1 MSKIGIIGDIHV
13 GKTFFHNQVITDYHN
28 KKRDELFDKII
39 SDFKQ
44 EGIDTILFSGDIF
57 DNRNIVTVESLH
69 YVIDLFSNRM
79 KDFNIITITGNHDM
93 QYENSDCLTSLEFL
107 KFIPNVTLVDKEP
120 MLIRTENYDW
130 HLFPW
135 LGTAE
140 NKAKALDYMKS
151 VGATP
156 EQRDHNVFFGH
167 FDIIGMLMEA
177 GNLSVEGFDPNEMS
191 KYCTYVISGHYHCKS
206 AKKIGNTRFVYLGT
220 PYHQSFAHL
229 GTVPGYYTCDTDT
242 MKVNFIENTIGERYI
257 EVNDFDDMDAIQDLS
272 GYLVKYNNDVSKTAE
287 EAIVPLDKLKAKN
300 PLHVF
305 MSPYGKHVEEHD
317 PADAVAVVEE
327 DDEEAKKVVTMSQME
342 VARLFMENA
351 DQPPPTL
358 SDGTSSKDK
367 IISMISSFD
376 AT

>member
-39 SDFKQ
+39 ADFKK

-69 YVIDLFSNRM
+69 YVLDLFSNRM
-79 KDFNIITITGNHDM
+79 KDFHIITITGNHDM
-93 QYENSDCLTSLEFL
+93 QYENSDCLNSLEFL
-107 KFIPNVTLVDKEP
+107 RFIQNVTLIDKEP
-120 MLIRTENYDW
+120 VWIKFGNYTW
-130 HLFPW
+130 HFFPW
-135 LGTAE
+135 LGTPA
-140 NKAKALDYMKS
+140 NKEKALEYMKS
-151 VGATP
+151 VGSTP
-156 EQRDHNVFFGH
+156 EKRAANVFFGH
-167 FDIIGMLMEA
+167 FDIMGMLMEA
-177 GNLSVEGFDPNEMS
+177 GNISVEGFDPNEIA

-206 AKKIGNTRFVYLGT
+206 AKKIGNSRFLYLGS
-220 PYHQSFAHL
+220 PYHLSFAHL
-229 GTVPGYYTCDTDT
+229 DTIPGYYTCDVDT
-242 MKVNFIENTIGERYI
+242 MKVDFIENTIGERYI
-257 EVNDFDDMDAIQDLS
+257 EVSDSDDIDALPDLS
-272 GYLVKYNNDVSKTAE
+272 GHLVKYNNDVTKTAE
-287 EAIVPLDKLKAKN
+287 EAMVPLDKLKAKN

-305 MSPYGKHVEEHD
+305 PAPYGKHVEEHD
-317 PADAVAVVEE
+317 PAEAVTIVDEN
-327 DDEEAKKVVTMSQME
+327 DEEAKKVVTMSQME

-367 IISMISSFD
+367 IISMIAGFD